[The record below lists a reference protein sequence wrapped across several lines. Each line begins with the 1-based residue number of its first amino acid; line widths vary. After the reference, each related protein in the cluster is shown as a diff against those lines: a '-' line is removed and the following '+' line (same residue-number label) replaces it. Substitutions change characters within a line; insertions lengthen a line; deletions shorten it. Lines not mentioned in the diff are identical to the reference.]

1 MNDKGIGIVEIM
13 LVIAVIA
20 VVIRVAMPI
29 VLGG

>member
-20 VVIRVAMPI
+20 VVIRVVMPV